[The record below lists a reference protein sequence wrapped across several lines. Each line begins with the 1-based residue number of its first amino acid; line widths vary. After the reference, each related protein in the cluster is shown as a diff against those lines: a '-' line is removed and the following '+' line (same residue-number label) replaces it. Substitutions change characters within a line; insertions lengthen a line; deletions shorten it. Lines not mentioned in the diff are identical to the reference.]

1 MNKQRFW
8 GFLAHTSIIVGMML
22 VIFFVIDRF
31 NPAMEFLTSNISK
44 WLILL
49 FAVCAILNGL
59 FSAVFLFQ
67 KQRQREDKRSHPQTR
82 VTYDHE
88 HILQQRTTPPVY
100 DPRGYLSRQR
110 NQNGYIPTKR
120 YPVSSQRNVDS
131 PIYEHPQYS
140 GEQSEPEHG
149 YRGAYRR

>member
-49 FAVCAILNGL
+49 FALCSILNGL

-67 KQRQREDKRSHPQTR
+67 KQKQREGKRNHPQTR
-82 VTYDHE
+82 AAYGNGQ
-88 HILQQRTTPPVY
+88 LPQQRLVPPAY
-100 DPRGYLSRQR
+100 NARGHLPQQRQP
-110 NQNGYIPTKR
+110 NGYISTQG
-120 YPVSSQRNVDS
+120 YPAPQQRSVNGGL
-131 PIYEHPQYS
+131 PKHP
-140 GEQSEPEHG
+140 GEQTGPENE
-149 YRGAYRR
+149 YRDSYRR